1 MMNKKG
7 FTGKDYMLAML
18 VFSFVVA
25 VFVIMVASLANDYDK
40 NEMLDSEF
48 DAKFNKFQNVT
59 DKADGMLKSFT
70 TGRGLRFVEA
80 SQLFLTGGFVV
91 IDLMLSSLSI
101 ATSQILSFGSYFGIP
116 TEISVL
122 LGTFIIV
129 ALGISLVFI
138 IINSVRGGKEL

>member
-59 DKADGMLKSFT
+59 DKADGMLESFT
-70 TGRGLRFVEA
+70 TGKGLSFVEA

-91 IDLMLSSLSI
+91 INLMLSALTI

-116 TEISVL
+116 SEISAL